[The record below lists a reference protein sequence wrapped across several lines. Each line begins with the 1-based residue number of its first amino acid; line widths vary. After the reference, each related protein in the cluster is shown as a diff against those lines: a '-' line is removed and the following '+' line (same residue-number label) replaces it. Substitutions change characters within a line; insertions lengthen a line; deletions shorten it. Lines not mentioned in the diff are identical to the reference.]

1 MNKTTCSAIQR
12 KLDELLLN
20 DGLGS
25 EISTHLDGCAECSD
39 FHSKRT
45 SLRQLVGSLRTV
57 PAPADFDFRLRARLA
72 NENTGSTLRFW
83 SNPYR
88 TVAAAL
94 VVALLVGVS
103 FVVFQMVR
111 SKGTSVNV
119 TSGGG
124 NPTKIIAAPQ
134 VTPQIIRVEEQKQQT
149 DSESMAAKGPQFRNV
164 IQKRG
169 LPSDSRNKR
178 AMAVTELSSDRAP
191 LVRDSKSE
199 VSSEAIFPVDAS
211 QRSLRM
217 SLFDSRGNPKT
228 ISLPS
233 VSFGSQRLV
242 PTNTSYA
249 QKGVW

>member
-12 KLDELLLN
+12 KLDELLLD

-25 EISTHLDGCAECSD
+25 EISTHLAGCAKCSD
-39 FHSKRT
+39 FHLKGTRV
-45 SLRQLVGSLRTV
+45 RQLVGSLGSV
-57 PAPADFDFRLRARLA
+57 QAPADFDFRLRARLA
-72 NENTGSTLRFW
+72 NEVTGSTFHFW

-103 FVVFQMVR
+103 FVVFQMAR
-111 SKGTSVNV
+111 SKSASVNV
-119 TSGGG
+119 SSGG
-124 NPTKIIAAPQ
+124 NPTKSTAAPQ
-134 VTPQIIRVEEQKQQT
+134 VTPQIRVEEHKQQT
-149 DSESMAAKGPQFRNV
+149 ASESTVAKGPQFRNV

-169 LPSDSRNKR
+169 LPSDSRIKR
-178 AMAVTELSSDRAP
+178 AMAVAELSSDRAP
-191 LVRDSKSE
+191 LVRDSNSE
-199 VSSEAIFPVDAS
+199 ASPDAIFPVDAS

-233 VSFGSQRLV
+233 VSFGSQRVV
-242 PTNTSYA
+242 PTSTSYA

>member
-1 MNKTTCSAIQR
+1 MNKTTCNAIQR
-12 KLDELLLN
+12 KLDELLLD

-25 EISTHLDGCAECSD
+25 EISTHLAGCPECSD
-39 FHSKRT
+39 FHLKGTR
-45 SLRQLVGSLRTV
+45 LRQLVGSLGTV

-72 NENTGSTLRFW
+72 NEDTGSIFHFW
-83 SNPYR
+83 SLHRR

-94 VVALLVGVS
+94 AVALLVGVS
-103 FVVFQMVR
+103 FVVFQMTR
-111 SKGTSVNV
+111 SRGTSVNV
-119 TSGGG
+119 TSGT
-124 NPTKIIAAPQ
+124 NPSKSIAAPQ
-134 VTPQIIRVEEQKQQT
+134 VTPQIIREEDQKPT
-149 DSESMAAKGPQFRNV
+149 TIESVVANGPQARSV
-164 IQKRG
+164 IQKKG
-169 LPSDSRNKR
+169 LPSDSRTRR
-178 AMAVTELSSDRAP
+178 AMAVAELSSDRAP

-199 VSSEAIFPVDAS
+199 ASSEAVFPVDAS

-233 VSFGSQRLV
+233 VSFGSQRVV